1 MTLNAVPFQ
10 PDSQG
15 STIAAAGGTYAHNPR
30 GCGRVRICNAGP
42 DIAFVEFSDGSVAA
56 SLTSMAIMP
65 GAIEVF
71 SSRQTAISI
80 FSLGSATLY
89 ITPGEG
95 A

>member
-1 MTLNAVPFQ
+1 MLTAVPFQ
-10 PDSQG
+10 PDAHG
-15 STIAAAGGTYAHNPR
+15 STIATGAGVYVHNPR

-42 DIAFVEFSDGSVAA
+42 DVVFVEFSDGSVPADM
-56 SLTSMAIMP
+56 TSMAILP

-80 FSLGSATLY
+80 VGNSTVY

>member
-10 PDSQG
+10 PHSQG
-15 STIAAAGGTYAHNPR
+15 SSIVSAGATVSHNLR

-42 DIAFVEFSDGSVAA
+42 DIAFIEFSDGSVAA
-56 SLTSMAIMP
+56 DLTSMAIMP

-71 SSRQTAISI
+71 SSRQTAIST